1 MAVFHRLG
9 PDTRIFALRCGVVAA
24 RACRNFF
31 GLIARLSFP
40 KVGDHE

>member
-1 MAVFHRLG
+1 MAEYQRLD
-9 PDTRIFALRCGVVAA
+9 PDTRIFALRCGVIAA
-24 RACRNFF
+24 CACRNFF

>member
-1 MAVFHRLG
+1 MTEFQGLE
-9 PDTRIFALRCGVVAA
+9 PDARIFALQRGMNAA
-24 RACRNFF
+24 CACRNFF